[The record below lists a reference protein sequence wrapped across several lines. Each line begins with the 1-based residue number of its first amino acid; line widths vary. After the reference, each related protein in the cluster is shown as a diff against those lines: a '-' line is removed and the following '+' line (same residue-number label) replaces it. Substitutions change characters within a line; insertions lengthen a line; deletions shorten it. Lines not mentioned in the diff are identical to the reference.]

1 MNRCK
6 YKLIQGIIWNLL
18 FFLPFESILQERGK
32 IPKVHLQ
39 ETVEELKKFN
49 SRRKLKVIQDTRQ
62 LYEGGKLDSLD
73 TNHDNECDIMDMIA
87 NCAS

>member
-1 MNRCK
+1 MQVQANTRNH
-6 YKLIQGIIWNLL
+6 LESS
-18 FFLPFESILQERGK
+18 FFFFIPFESILQERGK

-73 TNHDNECDIMDMIA
+73 TNHDNECDIMDMIE

>member
-1 MNRCK
+1 MQMQANNK
-6 YKLIQGIIWNLL
+6 ESFGIFF

-62 LYEGGKLDSLD
+62 LYEGE
-73 TNHDNECDIMDMIA
+73 N
-87 NCAS
+87 